1 MNKVLIPTKLSDV
14 AANTLKTAG
23 YEVIQDADTP
33 LDVQAASHPDT
44 VALIV
49 RSEKVTPEIMDS
61 LPSLKLVI
69 RAGAGY
75 DNIDI
80 VYARKKNVDVMNTP
94 GANSNA
100 VAEEVMAMI
109 LAYTAI
115 SSRRTPPPAPACGKR
130 KSTWAAS

>member
-1 MNKVLIPTKLSDV
+1 
-14 AANTLKTAG
+14 
-23 YEVIQDADTP
+23 
-33 LDVQAASHPDT
+33 
-44 VALIV
+44 
-49 RSEKVTPEIMDS
+49 MDS

-109 LAYTAI
+109 LAYYRHLVQADTTTRAGLWE
-115 SSRRTPPPAPACGKR
+115 RKVHGQRVDQEDRGDHRPGQHRPQPRQTPPGL
-130 KSTWAAS
+130 